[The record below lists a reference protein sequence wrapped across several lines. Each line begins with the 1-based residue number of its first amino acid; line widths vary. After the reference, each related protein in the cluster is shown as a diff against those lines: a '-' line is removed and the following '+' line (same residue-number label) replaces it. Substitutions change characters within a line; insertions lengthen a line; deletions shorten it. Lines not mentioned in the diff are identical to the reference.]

1 MDAALASAQKELGR
15 SCAQLADTLRRAAE
29 EEMASARAAIKRREE
44 ALEQREEAVA
54 LREAKVAQREK
65 DMQANLDK
73 APAQVQLSPT
83 PARSSATMPCNPPA
97 TKKDV
102 QAEDTGL
109 SPLPSARSEAA
120 SVKGK
125 DSEEDGQAVA
135 STEAAR
141 SPMASPARSTMA
153 SPAPSARANEFAS
166 PAPKP
171 RPAIPT
177 LRLAATKNGCKDDEL
192 KQDWKE
198 ADSTPEVG
206 RLKAMFESKAKTSV
220 STPARSERR
229 VAGACSSIAAA
240 ASALQAAA
248 SPTQESRSLDVKAA
262 PKLSLQD
269 LLRQDEERS
278 AAFK

>member
-29 EEMASARAAIKRREE
+29 EEVASARAAIKCREE

-65 DMQANLDK
+65 DVQAKLDE

-83 PARSSATMPCNPPA
+83 PARSSATLPCNAPAA

-102 QAEDTGL
+102 QAEDMGL
-109 SPLPSARSEAA
+109 SPLSSSRSEAA

-125 DSEEDGQAVA
+125 DSEAA
-135 STEAAR
+135 RSPMAYPAR
-141 SPMASPARSTMA
+141 SPMASPAQ
-153 SPAPSARANEFAS
+153 SARANEFAS
-166 PAPKP
+166 PAPRP

-177 LRLAATKNGCKDDEL
+177 LRLAAAKQYCKEDEP

-198 ADSTPEVG
+198 ADATPEVG
-206 RLKAMFESKAKTSV
+206 RLKAMFESRAKTSAV

-229 VAGACSSIAAA
+229 AAGACSSIAAA